1 MANDEEN
8 GSRST
13 EEERKNNGGMTKDE
27 EKAHKEIHENMSN
40 QELQNLRDHIVK
52 NTAEGNLNEFAQ
64 KEEKMIRDELS
75 KRPGGEVKT
84 NPGN

>member
-1 MANDEEN
+1 MA
-8 GSRST
+8 T
-13 EEERKNNGGMTKDE
+13 EEERRSNGGMTTDE

-40 QELQNLRDHIVK
+40 QELQNLRDRIVK
-52 NTAEGNLNEFAQ
+52 NTAEGKTSEFAQ
-64 KEEKMIRDELS
+64 KEEQMIRDELS